1 MPRSKQMGAVVKGQ
15 IIALSQQKLSVRQ
28 IAAKVGFSKSSVA
41 DFFKEICRNGFNG
54 AKARIWTT
62 KNDVPAEDRMIKR
75 MCIQDRFKSSAD
87 IRKEFLDA
95 TGVEIDSSTV
105 RRRLINA
112 GFVGRHPAKKPFLNE
127 KMRQKRYRWAKTHEN
142 WTVEHW
148 KNVIFSDESKF
159 NLFGSDGIHHVRR
172 RSGERYKTGCI
183 LPTVRQ
189 SVGRMV
195 WVCLSYDGTKTLTL
209 IDGRVNGDAYI
220 SILNRHLIPV
230 IEEQYSLRTDV
241 IFQDGSAPCHR
252 SHKVKE
258 FMEKNGIVQ

>member
-1 MPRSKQMGAVVKGQ
+1 MPRSKQMGAVINGQ

-41 DFFKEICRNGFNG
+41 DFLKKFAETASTERKKGSGRR
-54 AKARIWTT
+54 KKTS
-62 KNDVPAEDRMIKR
+62 PAEDRMIKR

-195 WVCLSYDGTKTLTL
+195 WGCFSYDGTKALTL

-241 IFQDGSAPCHR
+241 IFQDDSAPCHR
-252 SHKVKE
+252 SHKVSYD
-258 FMEKNGIVQ
+258 FC